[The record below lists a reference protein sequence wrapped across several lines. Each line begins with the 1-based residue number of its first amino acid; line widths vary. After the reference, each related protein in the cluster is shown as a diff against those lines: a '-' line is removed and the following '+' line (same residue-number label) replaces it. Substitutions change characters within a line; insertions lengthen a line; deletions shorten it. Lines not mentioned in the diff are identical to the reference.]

1 MKKNSP
7 DLDLDGKTIGS
18 NAIEKQVRNWLTSIV
33 IGLNLCPFA
42 QREHK
47 RNKIRLNTSFAENE
61 QEIVTDLVAE
71 LSLLS
76 NQQEIET
83 SLFILP
89 TALGEF
95 EYFNDFLDLADRLL
109 EEMNLDGVFQIAS
122 FHPDYRFAGTHNN
135 DAENYTNRAPY
146 PILHILRES
155 SLDWAID
162 EHPDT
167 DQIPLNNIALM
178 NKLGVEH
185 MRKMLADC
193 SSIDGSTGDGSTDD
207 E

>member
-7 DLDLDGKTIGS
+7 DVDLLSKTVAS
-18 NAIEKQVRNWLTSIV
+18 NDIEKQVRNWLTTIV

-42 QREHK
+42 QREYK
-47 RNKIRLNTSFAENE
+47 RNKIRFKTSFAENE
-61 QEIVTDLVAE
+61 QEIVTDLAVE
-71 LSLLS
+71 LSALS
-76 NQQEIET
+76 KQDEIET
-83 SLFILP
+83 SLLILP
-89 TALGEF
+89 MALAEF
-95 EYFNDFLDLADRLL
+95 EHFNDFLGLADRLL

-122 FHPDYRFAGTHNN
+122 FHPDYRFAGTNN
-135 DAENYTNRAPY
+135 DDAENYTNRAPY

-193 SSIDGSTGDGSTDD
+193 SSIDGLSGDGSTADD
-207 E
+207 

>member
-1 MKKNSP
+1 VKKNSP
-7 DLDLDGKTIGS
+7 EVDLLSKSTSSKG
-18 NAIEKQVRNWLTSIV
+18 IEDEVRNWLTTIV

-42 QREHK
+42 QREYK
-47 RNKIRLNTSFAENE
+47 RNKIRFKTSLAENE
-61 QEIVTDLVAE
+61 QEIVTDLAVE

-76 NQQEIET
+76 KQEEIET
-83 SLFILP
+83 SLLILP
-89 TALGEF
+89 MALAEF
-95 EYFNDFLDLADRLL
+95 EYFNDFLGLADTLL

-122 FHPDYRFAGTHNN
+122 FHPDYRFAGTNN
-135 DAENYTNRAPY
+135 DDAENYTNRAPY
-146 PILHILRES
+146 PVLHILRES

-193 SSIDGSTGDGSTDD
+193 FTSDDSTGDD
-207 E
+207 

>member
-7 DLDLDGKTIGS
+7 EVDLLSKSTSSKG
-18 NAIEKQVRNWLTSIV
+18 IEDEVRNWLTTIV

-42 QREHK
+42 QREYK
-47 RNKIRLNTSFAENE
+47 RNKIRFKTSLAENE
-61 QEIVTDLVAE
+61 QEIVTDLAVE

-76 NQQEIET
+76 KQEEIET
-83 SLFILP
+83 SLLILP
-89 TALGEF
+89 MALAEF
-95 EYFNDFLDLADRLL
+95 EYFNDFLGLADTLL

-122 FHPDYRFAGTHNN
+122 FHPDYRFAGTNN
-135 DAENYTNRAPY
+135 DDAENYTNRAPY
-146 PILHILRES
+146 PVLHILRES

-193 SSIDGSTGDGSTDD
+193 FTSDDSTGDD
-207 E
+207 